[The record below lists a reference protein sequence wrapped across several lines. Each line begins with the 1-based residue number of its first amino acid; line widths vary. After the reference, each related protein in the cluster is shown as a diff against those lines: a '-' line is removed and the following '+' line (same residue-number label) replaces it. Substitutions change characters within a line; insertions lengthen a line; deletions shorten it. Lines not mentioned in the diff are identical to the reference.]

1 MTEPIIE
8 TPVAPTVPVTEPV
21 STTTLTAEEAEKVRT
36 NAKEMVARHAE
47 KAEKATAE
55 LKAHKEKLAADAK
68 EADRA
73 KLEES
78 DRLKLDIKEKDEQI
92 ADMKTKARQ
101 DKVENAIRLAGLKEG
116 VVNADHLVKL
126 MDASGVELAEDGS
139 VTGLDE
145 AVVKFKEENPFMF
158 GKQATG
164 GPIPPVD
171 VARKGDTPPAPE
183 DAWNKRMEGQA
194 VVFGHV
200 ATPVGADDS

>member
-36 NAKEMVARHAE
+36 TAKEMVARHAE

-92 ADMKTKARQ
+92 ADMATKAKQ

-158 GKQATG
+158 GKQAFMNYFYV
-164 GPIPPVD
+164 IMYALWMAFAAAPVESSD
-171 VARKGDTPPAPE
+171 DPSQSAQS
-183 DAWNKRMEGQA
+183 EGSS
-194 VVFGHV
+194 GH
-200 ATPVGADDS
+200 AQ